1 MQSTDYAR
9 IEKAIRYID
18 ESYQL
23 QPLLEEVARH
33 VGLSDYHF
41 QRLFSRWAGV
51 SPKRF
56 LQFVTA
62 RHARDLLDSSRT
74 VLDAAYD
81 AGLSGPGR
89 LHDLMVSVD
98 AMTPG
103 EVKRRGAGL
112 VIRYGYHDSPFGE
125 CIVAT
130 TDRGLCGLEFLGD
143 AGPAAALES
152 VRARWPAASFVPD
165 PEASGEI
172 ASRVFDTARGGAPL
186 PLYLQGTNFQIK
198 VWEALLRIP
207 AGEVATYGEIAGR
220 VCSTRAA
227 RAVGAAIGRNPI
239 AFVVPCHRVIRT
251 TGAFGEYHWGADRK
265 RALLAWESAR
275 RA

>member
-1 MQSTDYAR
+1 MQSVDYAR

-18 ESYQL
+18 ENFQR
-23 QPLLEEVARH
+23 QPSLDEVARH
-33 VGLSDYHF
+33 VGLSDFHF

-62 RHARDLLDSSRT
+62 RHARDLLGSRRS
-74 VLDAAYD
+74 VLDAAYE

-89 LHDLMVSVD
+89 LHDLLISVD

-103 EVKRRGAGL
+103 EVKRRGAGMR
-112 VIRYGYHDSPFGE
+112 VRYGFHDSPFGE
-125 CIVAT
+125 CILAST
-130 TDRGLCGLEFLGD
+130 ERGLCGLEFLGED
-143 AGPAAALES
+143 GRAGAFDS
-152 VRARWPAASFVPD
+152 VRSRWPAASFVAD
-165 PEASGEI
+165 AQASAEL
-172 ASRVFDTARGGAPL
+172 AARVFDAGPGGAPL
-186 PLYLQGTNFQIK
+186 PLHLRGTNFQIK

-207 AGEVATYGEIAGR
+207 AGEVTTYGDIAGR

-251 TGAFGEYHWGADRK
+251 TGAFGDYHWGPERK
-265 RALLAWESAR
+265 RAMLAWESAR

>member
-18 ESYQL
+18 ESFQR
-23 QPLLEEVARH
+23 QPSLEEVARH